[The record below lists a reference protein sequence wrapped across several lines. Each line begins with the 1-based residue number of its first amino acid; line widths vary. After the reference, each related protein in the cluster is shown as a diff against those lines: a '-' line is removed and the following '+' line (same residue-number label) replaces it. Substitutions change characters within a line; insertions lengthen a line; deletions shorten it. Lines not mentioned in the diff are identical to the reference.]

1 MKVVYRLIL
10 GILLVSASHRMPAQT
25 EYTLD
30 ECITYALEHQPELLA
45 QREELRLTGLDNQI
59 ALSAWFPE
67 VYIAGD
73 LQHYF
78 KRPVSIFPDFENP
91 ESGELR
97 EVEVG
102 TVNTSN
108 LTFGA
113 RQTIYNPTVAAAL
126 RRQGP
131 LLEATRLDVE
141 AVEINLREEVS
152 RAFYAVVRSL
162 ERLVLLQADVDRQE
176 RALADA
182 VLLFEEGLNDKV
194 DYKRATITLN
204 RTRLDLNNTVIEA
217 GSRLAELKAAMGY
230 PSGQNLDVAYDLDRL
245 RGEVLTDTLSVLQ
258 PDRRVEYRRL
268 LAQDRL
274 IALDALFYRQAWL
287 PDFYLGGTYNLTW
300 QSNQLSDLYDRVFP
314 NSLATVNVSIPLFT
328 GGRRFR
334 QIERQ
339 TVLRDQLQYDL
350 QAVENRIDREYRV
363 ARNSYDQAVNAYTV
377 ARENVD
383 LAREIYE
390 VVDLQYREGIT
401 NFLSVI
407 VAENDLQQARLAAVD
422 GLLDAALARIG
433 VRFAAGT
440 L

>member
-1 MKVVYRLIL
+1 MKAVYRWIL
-10 GILLVSASHRMPAQT
+10 GVLLLCTSPRMIAQT
-25 EYTLD
+25 NYSLQ
-30 ECITYALEHQPELLA
+30 ECITYALAHQPELLA

-67 VYIAGD
+67 VYISGD

-126 RRQGP
+126 RRQRP

-204 RTRLDLNNTVIEA
+204 RTRLELDNTVIEA

-230 PSGQNLDVAYDLDRL
+230 PSGQTLDVVYDLDRL
-245 RGEVLTDTLSVLQ
+245 RGEVLADTLSMLQ
-258 PDRRVEYRRL
+258 PDRRVEYRQL

-287 PDFYLGGTYNLTW
+287 PDFYLGGRYNLTW
-300 QSNQLSDLYDRVFP
+300 QSNQLSNLYDRVFP
-314 NSLATVNVSIPLFT
+314 NSLATVNVSVPLFT
-328 GGRRFR
+328 GGRRYR

-350 QAVENRIDREYRV
+350 QAVENRIDREYRI
-363 ARNSYDQAVNAYTV
+363 ARNTYDQAVNAYAV
-377 ARENVD
+377 ARENVE
-383 LAREIYE
+383 LAREIYG
-390 VVDLQYREGIT
+390 VVDLQYREGIAT
-401 NFLSVI
+401 FLSVI

>member
-1 MKVVYRLIL
+1 MKTRSRAFWIGLIL
-10 GILLVSASHRMPAQT
+10 CLPAWTWGQST
-25 EYTLD
+25 YTLE
-30 ECITYALEHQPELLA
+30 ECLAYAEENSPELLA

-67 VYIAGD
+67 LFVSGD

-78 KRPVSIFPDFENP
+78 QRPVSIFPDFENP
-91 ESGELR
+91 ESGETR
-97 EVEVG
+97 EVEIG
-102 TVNTSN
+102 TINTS
-108 LTFGA
+108 TVSIGA

-131 LLEATRLDVE
+131 LLNATRLDIE
-141 AVEINLREEVS
+141 AVEIQLRESVS
-152 RAFYAVVRSL
+152 RAFYEVVRNL
-162 ERLVLLQADVDRQE
+162 EQLSLLQADVNRQE
-176 RALADA
+176 RALRDA

-204 RTRLDLNNTVIEA
+204 RTTLELQNTIIEA
-217 GSRLAELKAAMGY
+217 QTSLAELKQVMGY
-230 PSGQNLDVAYDLDRL
+230 PAEQGLDVSYDIDQ
-245 RGEVLTDTLSVLQ
+245 LTLTVFADTITILQ
-258 PDRRVEYRRL
+258 PDQRVEYRQL

-300 QSNQLSDLYDRVFP
+300 QSNQLRNLYDRVFP
-314 NSLATVNVSIPLFT
+314 NALASVNVSVPLFT

-334 QIERQ
+334 RIERQ
-339 TVLRDQLQYDL
+339 AVLRDQLQYDL
-350 QAVENRIDREYRV
+350 QAVETRVELEYRV
-363 ARNSYDQAVNAYTV
+363 ARNRYDQAVNAYAV
-377 ARENVD
+377 AQENVD
-383 LAREIYE
+383 LAQEIYE

-407 VAENDLQQARLAAVD
+407 IAENDLQQARLAVVNS
-422 GLLDAALARIG
+422 LLDAALARVG
-433 VRFAAGT
+433 LRYAAGT

>member
-10 GILLVSASHRMPAQT
+10 GVMLFSVAYPMAAQT
-25 EYTLD
+25 SYTLE
-30 ECITYALEHQPELLA
+30 ECIDYALEHQPELLA

-67 VYIAGD
+67 VYISGD

-141 AVEINLREEVS
+141 AVEIDLREQVS

-162 ERLVLLQADVDRQE
+162 EQLVLLQADVDRQE

-204 RTRLDLNNTVIEA
+204 RTRLDLSNTVIEA

-230 PSGQNLDVAYDLDRL
+230 PAGQTLDVVYDLDRL

-258 PDRRVEYRRL
+258 ADRRVEYRRL

-300 QSNQLSDLYDRVFP
+300 QSNQLADLYDRVFP

-328 GGRRFR
+328 GGRRYR

-350 QAVENRIDREYRV
+350 QAVENRVDREYRV
-363 ARNSYDQAVNAYTV
+363 ARNEYDQAVNAYTV

-407 VAENDLQQARLAAVD
+407 VAENDLQQARLAAVNS
-422 GLLDAALARIG
+422 LLDAAIARVG

>member
-1 MKVVYRLIL
+1 MLI
-10 GILLVSASHRMPAQT
+10 SFPAWNRAQ
-25 EYTLD
+25 ESYTL
-30 ECITYALEHQPELLA
+30 EACIDYAEANSPELLA

-59 ALSAWFPE
+59 ALSSWFPE
-67 VYIAGD
+67 VFVSGD

-91 ESGELR
+91 ESGETR

-102 TVNTSN
+102 TINTST
-108 LTFGA
+108 LSIGA

-126 RRQGP
+126 RRQVP
-131 LLEATRLDVE
+131 LLNATRLDIE
-141 AVEINLREEVS
+141 AVEIQLRESVS
-152 RAFYAVVRSL
+152 RAFYQVVRNREQLS
-162 ERLVLLQADVDRQE
+162 LLQADVDRQE
-176 RALADA
+176 RALRDA

-204 RTRLDLNNTVIEA
+204 RTKLELQNTIIETRT
-217 GSRLAELKAAMGY
+217 RLAELKQAMGY
-230 PSGQNLDVAYDLDRL
+230 PNERELELEYSIDRL
-245 RGEVLTDTLSVLQ
+245 TLTVFSDTVTVLR
-258 PDRRVEYRRL
+258 PDQRVEYRQI

-300 QSNQLSDLYDRVFP
+300 QSNQLRNLYDRVFP
-314 NSLATVNVSIPLFT
+314 NSLASVNVSVPLFT

-339 TVLRDQLQYDL
+339 SVLRDQLRYDL
-350 QAVENRIDREYRV
+350 QAVENQVELEYRV
-363 ARNSYDQAVNAYTV
+363 ARNNFDQAANAYAV

-383 LAREIYE
+383 LANEIYE

-401 NFLSVI
+401 TFLSVI
-407 VAENDLQQARLAAVD
+407 IAENDLQQARLAVINS
-422 GLLDAALARIG
+422 LLDAALARVG
-433 VRFAAGT
+433 LRYAAGT

>member
-1 MKVVYRLIL
+1 MTAFPQLLLTFLLL
-10 GILLVSASHRMPAQT
+10 GYSGWVAGQAD
-25 EYTLD
+25 YTLE
-30 ECITYALEHQPELLA
+30 ECIAYALEEQPELKA

-59 ALSAWFPE
+59 AVSSWFPE
-67 VYIAGD
+67 LFVSGD

-78 KRPVSIFPDFENP
+78 QRPVSIFPDFENP
-91 ESGELR
+91 ESGQTT

-102 TVNTSN
+102 TVNSSN
-108 LTFGA
+108 LSVGA

-131 LLEATRLDVE
+131 LLEATRLGIE
-141 AVEINLREEVS
+141 AVEIQVRETVS
-152 RAFYAVVRSL
+152 RAFYNVVRAR
-162 ERLVLLQADVDRQE
+162 ERLALLQADVERQE

-182 VLLFEEGLNDKV
+182 LLLFEEGLNDKV

-204 RTRLDLNNTVIEA
+204 RTRLELQNTLIEV
-217 GSRLAELKAAMGY
+217 GSRLAELKEAMGY
-230 PSGQNLDVAYDLDRL
+230 PAERNLDLGYDIDRIRL
-245 RGEVLTDTLSVLQ
+245 EVFADTVTVLQ
-258 PDRRVEYRRL
+258 PNRRVEFRQL
-268 LAQDRL
+268 LARDRL
-274 IALDALFYRQAWL
+274 VALEATFYRQAWL

-300 QSNQLSDLYDRVFP
+300 QSNELVNLYDRVFP
-314 NSLATVNVSIPLFT
+314 NSLASLNVSIPLFT

-339 TVLRDQLQYDL
+339 AVLRDQLQFDL
-350 QAVENRIDREYRV
+350 RALEDEVELQYRL
-363 ARNSYDQAVNAYTV
+363 ARNNFDQAANAYAI
-377 ARENVD
+377 ARENVE

-407 VAENDLQQARLAAVD
+407 IAENDLQEARLAVVNS
-422 GLLDAALARIG
+422 LLDGAVARVG
-433 VRFAAGT
+433 LRFAAGT